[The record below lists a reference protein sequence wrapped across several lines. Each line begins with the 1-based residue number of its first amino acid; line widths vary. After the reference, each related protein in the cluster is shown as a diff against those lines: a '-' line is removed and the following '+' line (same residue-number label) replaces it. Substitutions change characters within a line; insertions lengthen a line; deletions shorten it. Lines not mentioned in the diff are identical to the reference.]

1 MGFTVTSQ
9 REDSVS
15 VTGLGVIPPGETAI
29 SDQAAEMFK
38 HQRGLA
44 LDQVA
49 LPEGVTVT
57 KAGAKTTEAKPTAEP
72 KPEASKTTEQKGE

>member
-9 REDSVS
+9 RKDSVS
-15 VTGLGVIPPGETAI
+15 VTGLGVIPPGETAV

-38 HQRGLA
+38 HQRGLP

-49 LPEGVTVT
+49 LPEGVTVS
-57 KAGAKTTEAKPTAEP
+57 KAGAKAGEAKPA
-72 KPEASKTTEQKGE
+72 PEASKQKGE